1 MGENRKD
8 RIYKTVMLVFI
19 TFFITFT
26 LACILM
32 YNRFSSDGNL
42 KYIMLSGDKGD
53 VATEIE
59 KIQAVVERKYLDL
72 DKVDKDD
79 LIDGAVKGYIKALGD
94 EYASYMTDE
103 EWKTYQ
109 EEALGN
115 YQGVGLYLTIT
126 TDTNEIIV
134 MSPITESAADKAGI
148 KSGDIITK
156 VNGVAYNG
164 DQLEEAAN
172 AMQGPVGESVKV
184 EIKRGKEI
192 KEFEITRELV
202 RMAPITTQMLEK
214 NIGYMQMTNFD
225 EGIGADFVSK
235 YNKLKDDGAKAII
248 LDLRFNGGGYISGAR
263 DILDAL
269 LPKDSV
275 LFVTKGT
282 SGEIVEKAE
291 TTDMLE
297 NLPMVVLQNN
307 YSASASEIL
316 TGALKDYKRATI
328 VGTTSYGKGVLQ
340 SVFMLDGAALKL
352 TTDEFFTASRNKI
365 QGVGIQPDH
374 VVEIDK
380 SIVDSFTI
388 PRDKDKQLDKA
399 IELLSKK

>member
-1 MGENRKD
+1 MEENRKD
-8 RIYKTVMLVFI
+8 RIYRTIMLVFI

-26 LACILM
+26 LACVLM
-32 YNRFSSDGNL
+32 YNRFSSDNGI
-42 KYIMLSGDKGD
+42 IMLSGNNGT
-53 VATEIE
+53 VSSEIE
-59 KIQAVVERKYLDL
+59 KIEAVIEQKYLNSEI
-72 DKVDKDD
+72 VDKDE
-79 LIDGAVKGYIKALGD
+79 LVNGALKGYIKALGD
-94 EYASYMTDE
+94 EYSSYMTEE

-126 TDTNEIIV
+126 QDTNEIIV

-164 DQLEEAAN
+164 DQLDAAAE

-184 EIKRGKEI
+184 EIRRGKDI
-192 KEFEITRELV
+192 KEFEIVRELV
-202 RMAPITTQMLEK
+202 RMAPITTQMLED

-225 EGIGADFVSK
+225 EGIGADFVAK
-235 YNKLKDDGAKAII
+235 YNKLKDEGAKSII
-248 LDLRFNGGGYISGAR
+248 LDVRFNGGGYLNGVK
-263 DILDAL
+263 DVLDAL

-275 LFVTKGT
+275 LFATSGT

-291 TTDMLE
+291 TSDMLE
-297 NLPMVVLQNN
+297 ELPMVVLQNK
-307 YSASASEIL
+307 YSASSTEIL
-316 TGALKDYKRATI
+316 SGALKDYKRATI
-328 VGTTSYGKGVLQ
+328 VGTNSYGKGVLQ
-340 SVFMLDGAALKL
+340 SVFMIDGAALKL

-365 QGVGIQPDH
+365 QGVGIQPDY

-380 SIVDSFTI
+380 SIEETFAI

-399 IELLSKK
+399 IELLNKK